1 MNEILEQGERKRMAQ
16 ELKNDPIEFPWYDL
30 RARAM
35 EKKEGESLKREY
47 IEAVK
52 GIGNAVFIVAIPL
65 L

>member
-1 MNEILEQGERKRMAQ
+1 MAQ
-16 ELKNDPIEFPWYDL
+16 GLKNDPIEFLWYDL

-52 GIGNAVFIVAIPL
+52 EIGNAVFIVAIPL